1 MSHDI
6 DTIGASD
13 TIIFIEKKTRPH
25 GYMSA
30 IRIRFSFFFFF
41 WKNVLVD

>member
-13 TIIFIEKKTRPH
+13 TIIFIEKRH
-25 GYMSA
+25 GPMD
-30 IRIRFSFFFFF
+30 ICLPLEFDFHFFFFF